1 MFHHQQL
8 LRMQQQVTYHQ
19 LLSPEP
25 QLEFQEQ
32 YHRWLRRPLK
42 QYQGYKLLI
51 PHYQ

>member
-19 LLSPEP
+19 LLSLEP

-32 YHRWLRRPLK
+32 YHQRQHQPLK
-42 QYQGYKLLI
+42 QYQEYKLLI